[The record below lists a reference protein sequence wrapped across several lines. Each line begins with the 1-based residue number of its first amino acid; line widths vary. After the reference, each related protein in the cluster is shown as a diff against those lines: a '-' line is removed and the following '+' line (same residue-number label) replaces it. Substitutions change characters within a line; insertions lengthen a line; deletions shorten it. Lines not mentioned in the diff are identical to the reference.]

1 MNTLQ
6 NQAKI
11 LDPKAQRAFFVLCWF
26 THFSTYLGRL
36 NFAASLAEI
45 SGSTGFSKAD
55 LGMVASGLFIG
66 YGIFQLVWGI
76 AGDHWDPVRMVFT
89 GIFCS
94 GVCNLL
100 MPLAPTPAVMTLFW
114 TLNGVAQSGVWSP
127 LLRLTVDRLPGN
139 EAMRASVRYATIA
152 PAGTFAAYIVSA
164 LCALVGSWRAP
175 FFFAAAFLFFSSF
188 FWLRGMKVL
197 APGSHKNAAAQNK
210 VPGRSGGIPALVL
223 WMLVPISLAC
233 LVNGFIRDG
242 VQTWMPS
249 YLLDSYGL
257 DSFFSIL
264 FTLALPLLNLSGAWL
279 SKVLN
284 EKVFHNELLTAAV
297 CFGLSLL
304 LLAPIAFVS
313 GLSIAPMLLLSGFGT
328 AMMLVVNVMLV
339 TLVPLRFQNTGRVST
354 LSGVLNS
361 VTYLGSAL
369 SGRGA
374 GRLIESFGWS
384 NLFKG
389 WCIAAGIAAL
399 ICLAVCLV
407 LKKQDKQSA

>member
-1 MNTLQ
+1 MNELEQ
-6 NQAKI
+6 NSKL
-11 LDPKAQRAFFVLCWF
+11 LDPRAQRAFFMLCWF

-45 SGSTGFSKAD
+45 SNATGFTKAD
-55 LGMVASGLFIG
+55 LGMVTSGLFIG
-66 YGIFQLVWGI
+66 YGICQLIWGI
-76 AGDHWDPVRMVFT
+76 AGDHWDPVKMVFT

-94 GVCNLL
+94 GIANLL
-100 MPLAPTPAVMTLFW
+100 LPLAPTPAVMTLFW
-114 TLNGVAQSGVWSP
+114 TLNGVAQSAVWSP

-164 LCALVGSWRAP
+164 LCALAGSWRAP
-175 FFFAAAFLFFSSF
+175 FFFAAAFLLFSAFS
-188 FWLRGMKVL
+188 WLRGMKVL
-197 APGSHKNAAAQNK
+197 APGSHKSTQVQNAAGT
-210 VPGRSGGIPALVL
+210 GRGGIPAMVL
-223 WMLVPISLAC
+223 WMLLPVSLAC

-284 EKVFHNELLTAAV
+284 EKVFHNEMLTAAV
-297 CFGLSLL
+297 CFGVSLL
-304 LLAPIAFVS
+304 LLAPIAFVAR
-313 GLSIAPMLLLSGFGT
+313 LSIAPVLLLAGFGT

-339 TLVPLRFQNTGRVST
+339 TLVPLRFQSTGRVST
-354 LSGVLNS
+354 LSGILNS

-374 GRLIESFGWS
+374 GRLIDSFGWA

-389 WCIAAGIAAL
+389 WCVSAGIAAL

-407 LKKQDKQSA
+407 LKRQDKKAA